1 MSTALKHSRT
11 QEERNAIAKVKLC
24 QAALE
29 LFALQGY
36 DCTTLSDIGIRA
48 GYSRSLAQYH
58 FASKTQLAEM
68 LLEQMGQRALNAH
81 VLLLPATA
89 TGADAW
95 LRLEQHLAEA
105 WANYGSM
112 LDGNDTDLAAR
123 GEMILNVTAIF
134 SPDPALREKLR
145 EVSDVLTQRIQ
156 HALKLCIRDGVIRAD
171 VDPYS
176 VATFYSSSIW
186 GIANALFAAPQER
199 KRLGRVVDT
208 LKGFMNTLRQQ
219 SAASPGYPHENR
231 EL

>member
-1 MSTALKHSRT
+1 MATARKYSRT
-11 QEERNAIAKVKLC
+11 QEERNNIAKTRLC

-36 DCTTLSDIGIRA
+36 DCTTLSDIGVRA

-58 FASKTQLAEM
+58 FSSKTQLAEM
-68 LLEQMGQRALNAH
+68 LLEEMGQKALKTD
-81 VLLLPATA
+81 VLQMPPMA
-89 TGADAW
+89 TGEEAW
-95 LRLEQHLAEA
+95 QKLEKHLAQT
-105 WANYGSM
+105 WSNYGSM
-112 LDGNDTDLAAR
+112 LDGHDTDLAAR

-134 SPDPALREKLR
+134 SPDPVLREKLR
-145 EVSDVLTQRIQ
+145 EVSDVLIQRIQ
-156 HALKLCIRDGVIRAD
+156 HALRLCIRDGVIRHD

-176 VATFYSSSIW
+176 VATFYSASIW

-199 KRLGRVVDT
+199 DRLVKVVET

-219 SAASPGYPHENR
+219 SAATPGCSHENR